1 MGAPRRRRRARLR
14 APLRRRPRQ
23 EEDGRAAQEAARRR
37 RRAPARDGRGS
48 RGRGNRLA
56 PARGVEAEG
65 ARPADGLPRD
75 HPPRDRAGARGDARR
90 RRATGGRAG
99 VAADPRPALRLRG
112 IARPLEEDHARP
124 LGRPRPVGC
133 HAPRRRARAGADG
146 VPRRRVVGPGRYVR
160 SGLVRGAARLPGRTA
175 RGNGPR
181 LRPRREAARRGAPAR
196 RGSRPRPRRP
206 APGLLL
212 QRGPR
217 RAEAVRPPA
226 EPAVHDVDAAAG
238 GEPKAP
244 LLGAD
249 DDAARA
255 APVRERLHHL
265 HAHRLDDAVGVGA
278 HRRARAGHV
287 PLRRRLRPA
296 RAAPLRAEG
305 EERAGGTR
313 GDSPLGRPLPH
324 AAGRALGTLAR
335 TSTRST
341 S

>member
-1 MGAPRRRRRARLR
+1 MAREYRRRSGGYRDAPMPKRLVIVESPAKARTICRLPRAGLRRRVLRRPHSRPARQRRRDPREVQGGVVGAPRRRRRARLR

-56 PARGVEAEG
+56 PARGAEAEG
-65 ARPADGLPRD
+65 ARTADGLPRD

-124 LGRPRPVGC
+124 LCRPRPVGC
-133 HAPRRRARAGADG
+133 HPPRRRARAGADG

-160 SGLVRGAARLPGRTA
+160 SGFVRGAARLPRRTA

-196 RGSRPRPRRP
+196 RGGGARARRP

-212 QRGPR
+212 
-217 RAEAVRPPA
+217 PA
-226 EPAVHDVDAAAG
+226 SPASSG
-238 GEPKAP
+238 S
-244 LLGAD
+244 
-249 DDAARA
+249 R
-255 APVRERLHHL
+255 
-265 HAHRLDDAVGVGA
+265 
-278 HRRARAGHV
+278 
-287 PLRRRLRPA
+287 
-296 RAAPLRAEG
+296 
-305 EERAGGTR
+305 T
-313 GDSPLGRPLPH
+313 S
-324 AAGRALGTLAR
+324 AGRAR
-335 TSTRST
+335 RS
-341 S
+341 